1 MVKKLFIVAGD
12 PSGDLH
18 GANLVTALREISSQI
33 EIDGLG
39 GERMER
45 AGVRLLDKLTELAI
59 VGFSEAINNILALR
73 QVYRKTE
80 EFLRKEKPDIIV
92 LIDYP
97 GFNLRLAGLAK
108 RLKIPLIYYIGP
120 QIWAWRR
127 GRIKDIAELVNK
139 MLVIFPFEEE
149 TYKKAGVDVSFVGH
163 PLLDTIQPTKSK
175 EEVCRKYGFDPNS
188 PIIGLMPG
196 SRKQEIERLL
206 PVMLEASRRI
216 AENRKVQFVLPLAG
230 NIPMNYIKE
239 RITEFEKNRLNR
251 TKISKSQKE
260 KKPPLPILVVRDED
274 YNIRRTLTLALVAS
288 GTATLE
294 NACLGIPM
302 IIIYKVSLFSY
313 LLARLLIRIPRIGL
327 ANIVAGKRVVP
338 EFIQQRARAEEIAKV
353 ACHWLSNPGLM
364 RETRKEL
371 KRVKEKLGTPGAA
384 KRAAKIILEEAIAS
398 NL

>member
-33 EIDGLG
+33 EINGLG

-45 AGVRLLDKLTELAI
+45 AGVRLLYRLTELAI
-59 VGFSEAINNILALR
+59 VGFSEAINNIRALR
-73 QVYRKTE
+73 QIYIKTE

-149 TYKKAGVDVSFVGH
+149 TYRKAGVDVSFVGH

-175 EEVCRKYGFDPNS
+175 EEVCRKYGLDPNF

-206 PVMLEASRRI
+206 SVMLEASRRI

-338 EFIQQRARAEEIAKV
+338 EFIQQKARAKEIAKV

-371 KRVKEKLGTPGAA
+371 KRVKEKLGTPGAS

-398 NL
+398 N

>member
-73 QVYRKTE
+73 QIYRKTE

-149 TYKKAGVDVSFVGH
+149 TYKRAGVDVSFVGH

-175 EEVCRKYGFDPNS
+175 EEVYRKYGFDPNS

-239 RITEFEKNRLNR
+239 RITEFEMDRLNR
-251 TKISKSQKE
+251 TKLSKSQKE
-260 KKPPLPILVVRDED
+260 ERSPLPILVVRDED

-338 EFIQQRARAEEIAKV
+338 EFIQQKARAKEIAEV

-371 KRVKEKLGTPGAA
+371 KRVKEKLGTPGAS

-398 NL
+398 N

>member
-1 MVKKLFIVAGD
+1 MVKKIFIVAGD

-18 GANLVTALREISSQI
+18 GANLVNALKEISSQI
-33 EIDGLG
+33 EIYGLG

-59 VGFSEAINNILALR
+59 VGFSEAINSIVAIR
-73 QVYRKTE
+73 QIYRKTE
-80 EFLRKEKPDIIV
+80 EFLRKEKPDKIV

-97 GFNLRLAGLAK
+97 GFNLRVASLAK

-149 TYKKAGVDVSFVGH
+149 TYRKAGVDVSFVGH

-175 EEVCRKYGFDPNS
+175 EEVCTKYGLDCDI

-216 AENRKVQFVLPLAG
+216 AENRQVQFVLPLAG
-230 NIPMNYIKE
+230 NIPMSYIKE
-239 RITEFEKNRLNR
+239 RITEFEMNRLSR
-251 TKISKSQKE
+251 KKISKSKE
-260 KKPPLPILVVRDED
+260 EEKLPLPILVVRDED
-274 YNIRRTLTLALVAS
+274 YNIRKTLTLALVAS

-302 IIIYKVSLFSY
+302 IIVYKVSLFSY
-313 LLARLLIRIPRIGL
+313 LLARLLIRIPTIGL
-327 ANIVAGKRVVP
+327 ANIVAGKKVVP
-338 EFIQQRARAEEIAKV
+338 EFIQRKARAEEIAKV
-353 ACHWLSNPGLM
+353 SCHWLSNPGLM
-364 RETRKEL
+364 REIREEL
-371 KRVKEKLGTPGAA
+371 EKVKEKLGTRGAS
-384 KRAAKIILEEAIAS
+384 KRVARIILEEAIAS
-398 NL
+398 S

>member
-33 EIDGLG
+33 EINGLG

-45 AGVRLLDKLTELAI
+45 AGVRILYRLTELAI

-73 QVYRKTE
+73 QIYIKTE

-120 QIWAWRR
+120 QIWAWRH
-127 GRIKDIAELVNK
+127 GRIKGIAELVSK

-149 TYKKAGVDVSFVGH
+149 TYKRAGVDVSFVGH

-175 EEVCRKYGFDPNS
+175 EEVCRKYGLDPNS

-206 PVMLEASRRI
+206 SVMLEASRRI

-239 RITEFEKNRLNR
+239 RITEFEKNRLNQ

-338 EFIQQRARAEEIAKV
+338 EFIQQKARAKEIAKV

-371 KRVKEKLGTPGAA
+371 KRVKEKLGTPGAS

-398 NL
+398 N

>member
-1 MVKKLFIVAGD
+1 MVKKIFIVAGD

-18 GANLVTALREISSQI
+18 GANLVNALKEISSQV
-33 EIDGLG
+33 EIYGLG

-59 VGFSEAINNILALR
+59 VGFSEAINSIAAIR
-73 QVYRKTE
+73 QIYRKTE
-80 EFLRKEKPDIIV
+80 EFLRKEKPDRIV

-97 GFNLRLAGLAK
+97 GFNLRVASLAK

-127 GRIKDIAELVNK
+127 GRIKNIAELVNK

-149 TYKKAGVDVSFVGH
+149 TYRKAGVDVSFVGH

-175 EEVCRKYGFDPNS
+175 EEVCEKYGLDPDI

-206 PVMLEASRRI
+206 TVMLEASRKI

-230 NIPMNYIKE
+230 NIPMSYIKE
-239 RITEFEKNRLNR
+239 RITEFEMDRLNR
-251 TKISKSQKE
+251 ARISKRGKE
-260 KKPPLPILVVRDED
+260 ERSPFPILVVRDED
-274 YNIRRTLTLALVAS
+274 YNIRKSLTLALVAS

-302 IIIYKVSLFSY
+302 IIVYKVSLFSY
-313 LLARLLIRIPRIGL
+313 LLARLLIRIPIIGL
-327 ANIVAGKRVVP
+327 ANIVAGKKVVP
-338 EFIQQRARAEEIAKV
+338 EFIQRKARAEEIAKV

-364 RETRKEL
+364 SEIRKEL
-371 KRVKEKLGTPGAA
+371 ERVKEKLGTRGAS
-384 KRAAKIILEEAIAS
+384 KRVARIILEEAITS
-398 NL
+398 S

>member
-1 MVKKLFIVAGD
+1 MVKKIFIVAGD

-18 GANLVTALREISSQI
+18 GANLVNALREISSQI
-33 EIDGLG
+33 EISGLG

-45 AGVRLLDKLTELAI
+45 AGVKLLDKLTELAI

-73 QVYRKTE
+73 QIYIKTE
-80 EFLRKEKPDIIV
+80 EFLKKEKPDIIV

-120 QIWAWRR
+120 QIWAWRH

-163 PLLDTIQPTKSK
+163 PLLDTIQPTKGK
-175 EEVCRKYGFDPNS
+175 EEVYRKYGLDPDF

-206 PVMLEASRRI
+206 PVMLEASRKI
-216 AENRKVQFVLPLAG
+216 GETRKVQFVLPLAE
-230 NIPMNYIKE
+230 NIPMTYIKE
-239 RITEFEKNRLNR
+239 RIVEFERNTVNRFR
-251 TKISKSQKE
+251 KE

-274 YNIRRTLTLALVAS
+274 YNIRRTMTLALVAS

-338 EFIQQRARAEEIAKV
+338 EFIQQKARAEEIAKV

-371 KRVKEKLGTPGAA
+371 KRVKEKLGTPGASR
-384 KRAAKIILEEAIAS
+384 RAAKIIMEEAVAS
-398 NL
+398 N

>member
-149 TYKKAGVDVSFVGH
+149 TYKRAGVDVSFVGH

>member
-1 MVKKLFIVAGD
+1 MVKKIFIVAGD

-18 GANLVTALREISSQI
+18 GANLVNALREISSEI
-33 EIDGLG
+33 EISGLG

-45 AGVRLLDKLTELAI
+45 AGVKLLDKLTELAI
-59 VGFSEAINNILALR
+59 VGFSEAINNIRALR
-73 QVYRKTE
+73 HVYRKTQ
-80 EFLRKEKPDIIV
+80 EFLIKERPDIIV

-120 QIWAWRR
+120 QIWAWRH

-149 TYKKAGVDVSFVGH
+149 TYRKAGVNVSFVGH
-163 PLLDTIQPTKSK
+163 PLLDNIQPTKSK
-175 EEVCRKYGFDPNS
+175 EEVCQKYGLDPS
-188 PIIGLMPG
+188 FPIIGLMPG

-206 PVMLEASRRI
+206 PVMLEASQKI
-216 AENRKVQFVLPLAG
+216 AENRKAQFVLPLAE
-230 NIPMNYIKE
+230 NIPMTYIRE
-239 RITEFEKNRLNR
+239 RITEFETNTSNRV
-251 TKISKSQKE
+251 KKE
-260 KKPPLPILVVRDED
+260 EKTPLTLLVVRDED
-274 YNIRRTLTLALVAS
+274 YNIRRTMTLALVAS

-338 EFIQQRARAEEIAKV
+338 EFIQQKARAEEIAKV

-371 KRVKEKLGTPGAA
+371 KRVKQKLGTPGAS
-384 KRAAKIILEEAIAS
+384 KRAAKIILEEATAS
-398 NL
+398 N

>member
-1 MVKKLFIVAGD
+1 MVKKIFIVAGD

-18 GANLVTALREISSQI
+18 GANLVNALREISSQI
-33 EIDGLG
+33 EISGLG

-45 AGVRLLDKLTELAI
+45 AGVKLLDKLTELAI

-73 QVYRKTE
+73 QIYIKTE
-80 EFLRKEKPDIIV
+80 EFLKKEKPDIIV

-120 QIWAWRR
+120 QIWAWRH
-127 GRIKDIAELVNK
+127 GRIKGIAELVNK

-163 PLLDTIQPTKSK
+163 PLLDTIQPTKGK
-175 EEVCRKYGFDPNS
+175 EEVYRKYGLDPDF

-206 PVMLEASRRI
+206 PVMLEASRKI
-216 AENRKVQFVLPLAG
+216 GETRKVQFVLPLAE
-230 NIPMNYIKE
+230 NIPMTYIKE
-239 RITEFEKNRLNR
+239 RIVEFERNTVNRFR
-251 TKISKSQKE
+251 KE

-274 YNIRRTLTLALVAS
+274 YNIRRTMTLALVAS

-338 EFIQQRARAEEIAKV
+338 EFIQQKARAEEIAKV

-371 KRVKEKLGTPGAA
+371 KRVKEKLGTPGASR
-384 KRAAKIILEEAIAS
+384 RAAKIIMEEAVAS
-398 NL
+398 N

>member
-1 MVKKLFIVAGD
+1 MVKKIFIVAGD

-18 GANLVTALREISSQI
+18 GANLVNALKEISSQI
-33 EIDGLG
+33 EIYGLG
-39 GERMER
+39 GERMEK

-59 VGFSEAINNILALR
+59 VGFSEAIINILALR
-73 QVYRKTE
+73 RIYRKAE
-80 EFLRKEKPDIIV
+80 EFLRNEKPDIIV

-149 TYKKAGVDVSFVGH
+149 TYRKAGVDVSFVGH

-175 EEVCRKYGFDPNS
+175 EEVCRKYGLDPNS

-206 PVMLEASRRI
+206 SVMLEASRKI
-216 AENRKVQFVLPLAG
+216 AKNRKAQFVLPLAS

-239 RITEFEKNRLNR
+239 RITEFEKDRLNR
-251 TKISKSQKE
+251 TKLYKSQKE
-260 KKPPLPILVVRDED
+260 EESPLPVLVVRDED

-313 LLARLLIRIPRIGL
+313 LLARLLIRIPIIGL

-338 EFIQQRARAEEIAKV
+338 EFIQRKARPKEIAKV
-353 ACHWLSNPGLM
+353 VCHWLSNPGIM
-364 RETRKEL
+364 KEIKKEL
-371 KRVKEKLGTPGAA
+371 EKVKERLGTPGAS
-384 KRAAKIILEEAIAS
+384 KRAAKIILEGSIAS
-398 NL
+398 N

>member
-1 MVKKLFIVAGD
+1 MVKKIFIVAGD

-18 GANLVTALREISSQI
+18 GANLVNALKEISSQI
-33 EIDGLG
+33 EIYGLG

-59 VGFSEAINNILALR
+59 VGFSEAINSIVAIR
-73 QVYRKTE
+73 QIYRKTE
-80 EFLRKEKPDIIV
+80 EFLRKEKPDKIV

-97 GFNLRLAGLAK
+97 GFNLRVASLAK

-149 TYKKAGVDVSFVGH
+149 TYRKAGVDVSFVGH

-175 EEVCRKYGFDPNS
+175 EEVCTKYGLDCDM

-230 NIPMNYIKE
+230 NIPMSYIKE
-239 RITEFEKNRLNR
+239 RITEFEMNRLSR
-251 TKISKSQKE
+251 KKISKSKKE
-260 KKPPLPILVVRDED
+260 EKLPLPILVVRDED
-274 YNIRRTLTLALVAS
+274 YNIRKTLTLALVAS

-302 IIIYKVSLFSY
+302 IIVYKVSLFSY
-313 LLARLLIRIPRIGL
+313 LLARLLIRIPTIGL
-327 ANIVAGKRVVP
+327 ANIVAGKKVVP
-338 EFIQQRARAEEIAKV
+338 EFIQRKARAEEIAKV
-353 ACHWLSNPGLM
+353 SCHWLSNPGLM
-364 RETRKEL
+364 REIREEL
-371 KRVKEKLGTPGAA
+371 EKVKEKLGTRGAS
-384 KRAAKIILEEAIAS
+384 KRVARIILEEAIAS
-398 NL
+398 S

>member
-18 GANLVTALREISSQI
+18 GANLVNALKEQSSQI
-33 EIDGLG
+33 EIYGLG

-45 AGVRLLDKLTELAI
+45 AGVKLLDNLTELAI
-59 VGFSEAINNILALR
+59 VGFSEAINNIRAIHQIYKR
-73 QVYRKTE
+73 TA
-80 EFLRKEKPDIIV
+80 EFLRKEKPDKIV

-97 GFNLRLAGLAK
+97 GFNLRVAGLAK
-108 RLKIPLIYYIGP
+108 KLKIPLIYYIGP

-149 TYKKAGVDVSFVGH
+149 TYRKAGVDVSFVGH

-175 EEVCRKYGFDPNS
+175 EEVCQKYGLDPNF

-206 PVMLEASRRI
+206 PVMLGASRII
-216 AENRKVQFVLPLAG
+216 AEDRKVQFVLPLAG
-230 NIPMNYIKE
+230 NIPMSYIKE
-239 RITEFEKNRLNR
+239 RITEFEMARLNQL
-251 TKISKSQKE
+251 KSSRRRKE
-260 KKPPLPILVVRDED
+260 EIPLLPILVVRDED
-274 YNIRRTLTLALVAS
+274 YSIRKILTLALVSS

-294 NACLGIPM
+294 NAYFGIPM
-302 IIIYKVSLFSY
+302 IIIYKVSLLSY
-313 LLARLLIRIPRIGL
+313 LLARLLIKIPTIGL

-338 EFIQQRARAEEIAKV
+338 EFIQRKARAKEIAKV
-353 ACHWLSNPGLM
+353 ACHWLGNPNLM
-364 RETRKEL
+364 SEIRKEL
-371 KRVKEKLGTPGAA
+371 ERVKEKLGTRGASM
-384 KRAAKIILEEAIAS
+384 RAAKIILEEAIAG
-398 NL
+398 N

>member
-1 MVKKLFIVAGD
+1 MVKKIFIVAGD
-12 PSGDLH
+12 PSGDMH
-18 GANLVTALREISSQI
+18 GANLVNALKEMSSQI
-33 EIDGLG
+33 EIYGLG
-39 GERMER
+39 GERMEK
-45 AGVRLLDKLTELAI
+45 AGVRLLDKLTDLAI
-59 VGFSEAINNILALR
+59 VGFSEAIINLFALHR
-73 QVYRKTE
+73 IYRKAK
-80 EFLRKEKPDIIV
+80 EFLKKEKPDITV

-108 RLKIPLIYYIGP
+108 KLKIPLIYYIGP

-175 EEVCRKYGFDPNS
+175 EEVCQKYGLDPDS

-206 PVMLEASRRI
+206 SVMLEASRKI
-216 AENRKVQFVLPLAG
+216 AKNRKAQFILPLAS
-230 NIPMNYIKE
+230 NIPMSYIKE
-239 RITEFEKNRLNR
+239 RITEFERDRVNRKNR
-251 TKISKSQKE
+251 KGS
-260 KKPPLPILVVRDED
+260 PLPILVVRDED
-274 YNIRRTLTLALVAS
+274 YNIRRVMTLALVAS

-338 EFIQQRARAEEIAKV
+338 EFIQRKARSEEIAKV
-353 ACHWLSNPGLM
+353 ACHWLNNPTIM
-364 RETRKEL
+364 MEIKKEL
-371 KRVKEKLGTPGAA
+371 EKVKERLGTPGASR
-384 KRAAKIILEEAIAS
+384 RAAKIILEGGIAS
-398 NL
+398 N

>member
-33 EIDGLG
+33 EINGLG

-45 AGVRLLDKLTELAI
+45 AGVRLLYRLTELAI
-59 VGFSEAINNILALR
+59 VGFSEAINNIRALR
-73 QVYRKTE
+73 QIYIKTE
-80 EFLRKEKPDIIV
+80 EFLKKEKPDIIV

-149 TYKKAGVDVSFVGH
+149 TYRKAGVDVSFVGH

-175 EEVCRKYGFDPNS
+175 EEVCRKYGLDPNF

-206 PVMLEASRRI
+206 SVMLEASRRI

-338 EFIQQRARAEEIAKV
+338 EFIQQKARAKEIAKV

-371 KRVKEKLGTPGAA
+371 KRVKEKLGTPGAS

-398 NL
+398 N

>member
-1 MVKKLFIVAGD
+1 MVKKIFIVAGD

-18 GANLVTALREISSQI
+18 GANLVNALKEISSQI
-33 EIDGLG
+33 EIYGLG

-59 VGFSEAINNILALR
+59 VGFSEAINSIVAIR
-73 QVYRKTE
+73 QIYRKTE
-80 EFLRKEKPDIIV
+80 EFLRKEKPDKIV

-97 GFNLRLAGLAK
+97 GFNLRVASLAK

-149 TYKKAGVDVSFVGH
+149 TYRKAGVDVSFVGH

-175 EEVCRKYGFDPNS
+175 EEVCTKYGLDRDI

-216 AENRKVQFVLPLAG
+216 AENRQVQFVLPLAG
-230 NIPMNYIKE
+230 NIPMSYIKE
-239 RITEFEKNRLNR
+239 RITEFEMNRLSR
-251 TKISKSQKE
+251 KKISKSKE
-260 KKPPLPILVVRDED
+260 EEKLPLPILVVRDED
-274 YNIRRTLTLALVAS
+274 YNIRKTLTLALVAS

-302 IIIYKVSLFSY
+302 IIVYKVSLFSY
-313 LLARLLIRIPRIGL
+313 LLARLLIRIPTIGL
-327 ANIVAGKRVVP
+327 ANIVAGKKVVP
-338 EFIQQRARAEEIAKV
+338 EFIQRKARAEEIAKV
-353 ACHWLSNPGLM
+353 SCHWLSNPGLM
-364 RETRKEL
+364 REIREEL
-371 KRVKEKLGTPGAA
+371 EKVKEKLGTRGAS
-384 KRAAKIILEEAIAS
+384 KRVARIILEEAIAS
-398 NL
+398 S

>member
-1 MVKKLFIVAGD
+1 MVKKMFIVAGD

-18 GANLVTALREISSQI
+18 GANLVNALKEMSSQI
-33 EIDGLG
+33 EIYGLG
-39 GERMER
+39 GERMEK
-45 AGVRLLDKLTELAI
+45 AGVVLLDKLTDLAI
-59 VGFSEAINNILALR
+59 VGFSEAIINIVALR
-73 QVYRKTE
+73 QIYRKAK
-80 EFLRKEKPDIIV
+80 EFLRNEKPDIIV

-97 GFNLRLAGLAK
+97 GFNLRLASLAK

-149 TYKKAGVDVSFVGH
+149 TYREAGVDVSFVGH

-175 EEVCRKYGFDPNS
+175 EEVYLKYGLDPDF

-206 PVMLEASRRI
+206 SIMLEASRKI
-216 AENRKVQFVLPLAG
+216 AKNRKAQFVLPLAS
-230 NIPMNYIKE
+230 NIPMSYIKE
-239 RITEFEKNRLNR
+239 RITEFEKDRLNR
-251 TKISKSQKE
+251 TKES
-260 KKPPLPILVVRDED
+260 PLPILVVRDED
-274 YNIRRTLTLALVAS
+274 YNIRRVMTLALVAS

-302 IIIYKVSLFSY
+302 IIIYKVSFFSY
-313 LLARLLIRIPRIGL
+313 LLARLLIRIPIIGL

-338 EFIQQRARAEEIAKV
+338 EFIQRKARSEEIAKV
-353 ACHWLSNPGLM
+353 ACHWLSNPGIM
-364 RETRKEL
+364 KEIKKEL
-371 KRVKEKLGTPGAA
+371 EKVRERLGTPGAS
-384 KRAAKIILEEAIAS
+384 KRVAKIILEGGTAS
-398 NL
+398 N

>member
-1 MVKKLFIVAGD
+1 MVKKIFIVAGD

-18 GANLVTALREISSQI
+18 GANLVNALKEISSQI
-33 EIDGLG
+33 EIYGLG

-59 VGFSEAINNILALR
+59 VGFSEAINSIVAIR
-73 QVYRKTE
+73 QIYRKTE
-80 EFLRKEKPDIIV
+80 EFLRKEKPDKIV

-97 GFNLRLAGLAK
+97 GFNLRVASLAK

-149 TYKKAGVDVSFVGH
+149 TYRKAGVDVSFVGH

-175 EEVCRKYGFDPNS
+175 EEVCTKYGLDRDI

-216 AENRKVQFVLPLAG
+216 AENRQVQFVLPLAG
-230 NIPMNYIKE
+230 NIPMSYIKE
-239 RITEFEKNRLNR
+239 RITEFEMNRLSR
-251 TKISKSQKE
+251 KKISKSKE
-260 KKPPLPILVVRDED
+260 EEKLPLPILVVRDED
-274 YNIRRTLTLALVAS
+274 YNIRKTLTLALVAS

-302 IIIYKVSLFSY
+302 IIVYKVSLFSY
-313 LLARLLIRIPRIGL
+313 LLARLLIRIPTIGL
-327 ANIVAGKRVVP
+327 ANIVAGKKVVP
-338 EFIQQRARAEEIAKV
+338 EFIQRKARAEEIAKV
-353 ACHWLSNPGLM
+353 SCHWLSNPGLM
-364 RETRKEL
+364 REIREEL
-371 KRVKEKLGTPGAA
+371 EKVREKLGTRGAS
-384 KRAAKIILEEAIAS
+384 KRVARIILEEAVAS
-398 NL
+398 N

>member
-33 EIDGLG
+33 EINGLG

-45 AGVRLLDKLTELAI
+45 AGVRLLYRLTELAI
-59 VGFSEAINNILALR
+59 VGFSEAINNIRALR
-73 QVYRKTE
+73 QIYIKTE
-80 EFLRKEKPDIIV
+80 EFLKKEKPDIIV

-149 TYKKAGVDVSFVGH
+149 TYRKAGVDVSFVGH

-175 EEVCRKYGFDPNS
+175 EEVCRKYGLDPNF

-206 PVMLEASRRI
+206 SVMLEASRRI

-260 KKPPLPILVVRDED
+260 EKPPFPILVVRDED

-338 EFIQQRARAEEIAKV
+338 EFIQQKARAKEIAKV

-371 KRVKEKLGTPGAA
+371 KRVKEKLGTPGAS

-398 NL
+398 N

>member
-1 MVKKLFIVAGD
+1 MVKKIFIVAGD

-18 GANLVTALREISSQI
+18 GANLVNALKEISSQV
-33 EIDGLG
+33 EIYGLG

-59 VGFSEAINNILALR
+59 VGFSEAINSIAAIR
-73 QVYRKTE
+73 QIYRKTE
-80 EFLRKEKPDIIV
+80 EFLRKEKPDRIV

-97 GFNLRLAGLAK
+97 GFNLRVASLAK

-139 MLVIFPFEEE
+139 MLVIFPFEED

-175 EEVCRKYGFDPNS
+175 EEVCEKYGLDPDI

-206 PVMLEASRRI
+206 PVILEASRKI

-230 NIPMNYIKE
+230 NIPMSYIKE
-239 RITEFEKNRLNR
+239 RITEFETNRLNR
-251 TKISKSQKE
+251 ARISRSRKE
-260 KKPPLPILVVRDED
+260 EGSPFPILVVRDED
-274 YNIRRTLTLALVAS
+274 YNIRKTLTLALVAS

-302 IIIYKVSLFSY
+302 IIVYKVSLFSY

-327 ANIVAGKRVVP
+327 ANIVAGKKVVP
-338 EFIQQRARAEEIAKV
+338 EFIQRKASAEEIAKV
-353 ACHWLSNPGLM
+353 ACQWLSNPGLM
-364 RETRKEL
+364 KEIRKEL
-371 KRVKEKLGTPGAA
+371 ERVKEKLGTRGAS
-384 KRAAKIILEEAIAS
+384 KRVARIILEEAITS
-398 NL
+398 N

>member
-1 MVKKLFIVAGD
+1 MIKKLFIVAGD

-33 EIDGLG
+33 EINGLG
-39 GERMER
+39 GERMEK
-45 AGVRLLDKLTELAI
+45 AGVRLLYRLTELAI
-59 VGFSEAINNILALR
+59 VGFSEAINNIRALR
-73 QVYRKTE
+73 QIYIKTE

-127 GRIKDIAELVNK
+127 GRIKGIAELVNK

-149 TYKKAGVDVSFVGH
+149 TYRKAGVDVSFVGH

-175 EEVCRKYGFDPNS
+175 EEVCLKYGLDPNS

-206 PVMLEASRRI
+206 SVMLEASRRI

-260 KKPPLPILVVRDED
+260 KKPPLHILVVRDED

-327 ANIVAGKRVVP
+327 ANIVAG
-338 EFIQQRARAEEIAKV
+338 
-353 ACHWLSNPGLM
+353 
-364 RETRKEL
+364 
-371 KRVKEKLGTPGAA
+371 
-384 KRAAKIILEEAIAS
+384 
-398 NL
+398 

>member
-1 MVKKLFIVAGD
+1 MVKKIFIVAGD

-18 GANLVTALREISSQI
+18 GANLVNALKEISSQI
-33 EIDGLG
+33 EIYGLG

-59 VGFSEAINNILALR
+59 VGFSEAINSIVAIR
-73 QVYRKTE
+73 QIYRKTE
-80 EFLRKEKPDIIV
+80 EFLRKEKPDKIV

-97 GFNLRLAGLAK
+97 GFNLRVASLAK

-149 TYKKAGVDVSFVGH
+149 TYRKAGVDVSFVGH

-175 EEVCRKYGFDPNS
+175 EEVCTKYGLDCDM

-230 NIPMNYIKE
+230 NIPMSYIKE
-239 RITEFEKNRLNR
+239 RITEFEMNRLSR
-251 TKISKSQKE
+251 KKISKSKE
-260 KKPPLPILVVRDED
+260 EEKLPLPILVVRDED
-274 YNIRRTLTLALVAS
+274 YNIRKTLTLALVAS

-302 IIIYKVSLFSY
+302 IIVYKVSLFSY
-313 LLARLLIRIPRIGL
+313 LLARLLIRIPTIGL
-327 ANIVAGKRVVP
+327 ANIVAGKKVVP
-338 EFIQQRARAEEIAKV
+338 EFIQRKARAEEIAKV
-353 ACHWLSNPGLM
+353 SCHWLSNPGLM
-364 RETRKEL
+364 REIREEL
-371 KRVKEKLGTPGAA
+371 EKVKEKLGTRGAS
-384 KRAAKIILEEAIAS
+384 KRVARIILEEAIAS
-398 NL
+398 S

>member
-33 EIDGLG
+33 EINGLG

-45 AGVRLLDKLTELAI
+45 AGVRLLYRLTELAI
-59 VGFSEAINNILALR
+59 VGFSEAINNIRALR
-73 QVYRKTE
+73 QIYIKTE

-120 QIWAWRR
+120 QIWAWRH

-149 TYKKAGVDVSFVGH
+149 TYRKAGVDVSFVGH

-175 EEVCRKYGFDPNS
+175 EEVCRKYGLDSNS

-206 PVMLEASRRI
+206 SVMLEASRRI

-230 NIPMNYIKE
+230 NIPMKYIKE
-239 RITEFEKNRLNR
+239 RITEFEMDRLNR
-251 TKISKSQKE
+251 GKKE
-260 KKPPLPILVVRDED
+260 EKPPLHILVVRDED

-338 EFIQQRARAEEIAKV
+338 EFIQQKARAKEIAKV

-371 KRVKEKLGTPGAA
+371 KKVKEKLGTPGAS

-398 NL
+398 N

>member
-1 MVKKLFIVAGD
+1 MVKKIFIVAGD

-18 GANLVTALREISSQI
+18 GANLVSALKEISSQI
-33 EIDGLG
+33 EIYGLG

-45 AGVRLLDKLTELAI
+45 AGVKLLDKLTELAI
-59 VGFSEAINNILALR
+59 VGFSEAILNIRALR
-73 QVYRKTE
+73 QIYRKTK
-80 EFLRKEKPDIIV
+80 EFLRKERPDIIV

-108 RLKIPLIYYIGP
+108 KLKIPLIYYIGP

-127 GRIKDIAELVNK
+127 QRIKDIAKLVNK

-149 TYKKAGVDVSFVGH
+149 IYRKAGVDVSFVGH

-175 EEVCRKYGFDPNS
+175 EEVCRKYGLDPDS

-206 PVMLEASRRI
+206 SIMLEASRRI

-230 NIPMNYIKE
+230 NIPMGYIKE
-239 RITEFEKNRLNR
+239 RMAEFEKDRLNR
-251 TKISKSQKE
+251 TKLSKNQKE
-260 KKPPLPILVVRDED
+260 EKLPFPILVVRDED
-274 YNIRRTLTLALVAS
+274 YNIRRTMTLALVAS
-288 GTATLE
+288 GSATLE

-302 IIIYKVSLFSY
+302 VIIYKVSFFSY
-313 LLARLLIRIPRIGL
+313 LLARLLIKIPIIGL
-327 ANIVAGKRVVP
+327 ANIVAGKMVVP
-338 EFIQQRARAEEIAKV
+338 EFIQRKARAEEIAKV

-364 RETRKEL
+364 NEIREEL
-371 KRVKEKLGTPGAA
+371 KRVREKLGTPGAS
-384 KRAAKIILEEAIAS
+384 KRVAKIILEEVLAR
-398 NL
+398 N

>member
-1 MVKKLFIVAGD
+1 MVKKMFIVAGD

-18 GANLVTALREISSQI
+18 AANLVNALKEMSSQI
-33 EIDGLG
+33 EIYGLG

-59 VGFSEAINNILALR
+59 VGFSEAINNILALH
-73 QVYRKTE
+73 QIYKKTE

-127 GRIKDIAELVNK
+127 GRIKDIAELVSK

-149 TYKKAGVDVSFVGH
+149 TYRKAGVDVSFVGH
-163 PLLDTIQPTKSK
+163 PLLDTIQPTKGK
-175 EEVCRKYGFDPNS
+175 EEVCRKYGLDPDS

-206 PVMLEASRRI
+206 SVMLEASRRI

-230 NIPMNYIKE
+230 NIPMSYIRE
-239 RITEFEKNRLNR
+239 RMTEFEKDRLNR
-251 TKISKSQKE
+251 TKLSKNQKE
-260 KKPPLPILVVRDED
+260 EAFPFPILVVRDED
-274 YNIRRTLTLALVAS
+274 YNIRKTMTLALVAS

-313 LLARLLIRIPRIGL
+313 LLARLLIRIPIIGL

-338 EFIQQRARAEEIAKV
+338 EFIQRKARPETIAKV
-353 ACHWLSNPGLM
+353 VCDWLSNPALM
-364 RETRKEL
+364 QDIKKEL
-371 KRVKEKLGTPGAA
+371 ERVKERLGTPGAS
-384 KRAAKIILEEAIAS
+384 KRVAKIIFEEVLAKS
-398 NL
+398 

>member
-33 EIDGLG
+33 EINGLG

-45 AGVRLLDKLTELAI
+45 AGVRLLYRLTELAI

-73 QVYRKTE
+73 QIYIKTE

-120 QIWAWRR
+120 QIWAWRH
-127 GRIKDIAELVNK
+127 GRIKGIAELVSK

-149 TYKKAGVDVSFVGH
+149 TYRKAGVDVSFVGH

-175 EEVCRKYGFDPNS
+175 EEVCRKYGLDSNS

-206 PVMLEASRRI
+206 SVMLEASRRI

-260 KKPPLPILVVRDED
+260 EKPPLHILVVRDED

-302 IIIYKVSLFSY
+302 IIIYKVSLLSY

-338 EFIQQRARAEEIAKV
+338 EFIQQKARAEEIAKV

-371 KRVKEKLGTPGAA
+371 KRVKEKLGTPGAS

-398 NL
+398 N

>member
-33 EIDGLG
+33 EINGLG

-45 AGVRLLDKLTELAI
+45 AGVRLLYRLTELAI
-59 VGFSEAINNILALR
+59 VGFSEAINNIRALR
-73 QVYRKTE
+73 QIYIKTE
-80 EFLRKEKPDIIV
+80 EFLKKEKPDIIV

-149 TYKKAGVDVSFVGH
+149 TYRKAGVDVSFVGH

-175 EEVCRKYGFDPNS
+175 EEVCRKYGLDPNF

-206 PVMLEASRRI
+206 SVMLEASRRI

-260 KKPPLPILVVRDED
+260 EKPPFPILVVRDED

-338 EFIQQRARAEEIAKV
+338 EFIQQKARAKEIAKV

-371 KRVKEKLGTPGAA
+371 RRVKEKLGTPGAS

-398 NL
+398 N

>member
-33 EIDGLG
+33 EINGLG

-45 AGVRLLDKLTELAI
+45 AGVRLLFRLTELAI

-73 QVYRKTE
+73 QIYIKTE

-120 QIWAWRR
+120 QIWAWRH

-149 TYKKAGVDVSFVGH
+149 TYRKAGVDVSFVGH

-175 EEVCRKYGFDPNS
+175 EEVCRKYGLDSNS

-239 RITEFEKNRLNR
+239 RITEFEMDRLNR
-251 TKISKSQKE
+251 GKKE
-260 KKPPLPILVVRDED
+260 KKPPLHILVVRDED

-338 EFIQQRARAEEIAKV
+338 EFIQQKARAKEIAKV

-371 KRVKEKLGTPGAA
+371 KRVKEKLGTPGAS

-398 NL
+398 N

>member
-1 MVKKLFIVAGD
+1 MVKKMFIVAGD

-18 GANLVTALREISSQI
+18 GANLVNALKEMSSQI
-33 EIDGLG
+33 EIYGLG
-39 GERMER
+39 GERMEK
-45 AGVRLLDKLTELAI
+45 AGVVLLDKLTDLAI
-59 VGFSEAINNILALR
+59 VGFSEAIINIVALR
-73 QVYRKTE
+73 RIYRKAK
-80 EFLRKEKPDIIV
+80 EFLRNEKPDIIV

-97 GFNLRLAGLAK
+97 GFNLRLASLAK

-149 TYKKAGVDVSFVGH
+149 TYREAGVDVSFVGH

-175 EEVCRKYGFDPNS
+175 EEVYLKYGLDPDF

-206 PVMLEASRRI
+206 SIMLEASRKI
-216 AENRKVQFVLPLAG
+216 AKNRKAQFVLPLAS
-230 NIPMNYIKE
+230 NIPMSYIKE
-239 RITEFEKNRLNR
+239 RITEFEKDRLNR
-251 TKISKSQKE
+251 TKES
-260 KKPPLPILVVRDED
+260 PLPILVVRDED
-274 YNIRRTLTLALVAS
+274 YNIRRVMTLALVAS

-302 IIIYKVSLFSY
+302 IIIYKVSFFSY
-313 LLARLLIRIPRIGL
+313 LLARLLIRIPIIGL

-338 EFIQQRARAEEIAKV
+338 EFIQRKARSEEIAKV
-353 ACHWLSNPGLM
+353 ACHWLSNPGIM
-364 RETRKEL
+364 KEIKKEL
-371 KRVKEKLGTPGAA
+371 EKVRERLGTPGAS
-384 KRAAKIILEEAIAS
+384 KRVAKIILEGGTAS
-398 NL
+398 N

>member
-18 GANLVTALREISSQI
+18 GANLVNALREISSQI

-59 VGFSEAINNILALR
+59 VGFSEAVTNILALR
-73 QVYRKTE
+73 QIYRKTE

-108 RLKIPLIYYIGP
+108 RLRIPLIYYIGP
-120 QIWAWRR
+120 QIWAWRH

-149 TYKKAGVDVSFVGH
+149 TYRKAGVDVSFVGH

-175 EEVCRKYGFDPNS
+175 EEVCRKYGLDANS

-206 PVMLEASRRI
+206 SVMLEASRRI
-216 AENRKVQFVLPLAG
+216 AENRRVQFVLPLAG

-239 RITEFEKNRLNR
+239 CITEFEMGALNR
-251 TKISKSQKE
+251 TRLSKSKKE
-260 KKPPLPILVVRDED
+260 ERSPLPILVVRDED
-274 YNIRRTLTLALVAS
+274 YNIRRTMTLALVAS

-313 LLARLLIRIPRIGL
+313 LLARVLIRIPRIGL

-338 EFIQQRARAEEIAKV
+338 EFIQSKARAEEIASV

-364 RETRKEL
+364 REIKREL
-371 KRVKEKLGTPGAA
+371 KRVKEKLGTPGAS
-384 KRAAKIILEEAIAS
+384 KRVAKIILEEAITS
-398 NL
+398 N

>member
-1 MVKKLFIVAGD
+1 MIKKLFIVAGD

-33 EIDGLG
+33 EINGLG

-45 AGVRLLDKLTELAI
+45 AGVRLLYRLTELAI
-59 VGFSEAINNILALR
+59 VGFSEAINNIRALR
-73 QVYRKTE
+73 QIYIKTE

-149 TYKKAGVDVSFVGH
+149 TYRKAGVDVSFVGH

-175 EEVCRKYGFDPNS
+175 EEVCRKYGLDPNF

-206 PVMLEASRRI
+206 SVMLEASRRI

-260 KKPPLPILVVRDED
+260 EKPPFPILVVRDED

-338 EFIQQRARAEEIAKV
+338 EFIQQKARAKEIAKV

-371 KRVKEKLGTPGAA
+371 KRVKEKLGTPGAS

-398 NL
+398 N

>member
-1 MVKKLFIVAGD
+1 MIKKIFIVAGD

-18 GANLVTALREISSQI
+18 GANLVNALKEISSQI
-33 EIDGLG
+33 EIYGLG

-45 AGVRLLDKLTELAI
+45 AGVRLLDNLTELAI
-59 VGFSEAINNILALR
+59 VGFSEAINSIVAIR
-73 QVYRKTE
+73 QIYRKTE
-80 EFLRKEKPDIIV
+80 EFLRKEKPDKIV

-97 GFNLRLAGLAK
+97 GFNLRVASLAK

-149 TYKKAGVDVSFVGH
+149 TYRKAGVDVSFVGH

-175 EEVCRKYGFDPNS
+175 EEVCTKYGLDCDM

-230 NIPMNYIKE
+230 NIPMSYIKE
-239 RITEFEKNRLNR
+239 RITEFEMNRLSR
-251 TKISKSQKE
+251 KKISKSKKE
-260 KKPPLPILVVRDED
+260 EKLPLPILVVRDED
-274 YNIRRTLTLALVAS
+274 YNIRKTLTLALVAS

-302 IIIYKVSLFSY
+302 IIVYKVSLFSY
-313 LLARLLIRIPRIGL
+313 LLARLLIRIPTIGL
-327 ANIVAGKRVVP
+327 ANIVAGKKVVP
-338 EFIQQRARAEEIAKV
+338 EFIQRKARAEEIAKV
-353 ACHWLSNPGLM
+353 SCHWLSNPGLM
-364 RETRKEL
+364 REIREEL
-371 KRVKEKLGTPGAA
+371 EKVKEKLGTRGAS
-384 KRAAKIILEEAIAS
+384 KRVARIILEEAIAS
-398 NL
+398 S

>member
-18 GANLVTALREISSQI
+18 GANLVNALKEQSSQI
-33 EIDGLG
+33 EIYGLG

-45 AGVRLLDKLTELAI
+45 AGVKLLDNLTELAI
-59 VGFSEAINNILALR
+59 VGFSEAINNIRAIHQIYKR
-73 QVYRKTE
+73 TAQ
-80 EFLRKEKPDIIV
+80 FLRKEKPDRIV

-97 GFNLRLAGLAK
+97 GFNLRVAGLAK
-108 RLKIPLIYYIGP
+108 KLKIPLIYYIGP

-149 TYKKAGVDVSFVGH
+149 TYRKAGVDVSFVGH

-175 EEVCRKYGFDPNS
+175 EEVCQKYGFNPNF

-206 PVMLEASRRI
+206 PVMLEASRII
-216 AENRKVQFVLPLAG
+216 AEDRKVQFVLPLAG
-230 NIPMNYIKE
+230 NIPMSYIKE
-239 RITEFEKNRLNR
+239 RITEFEMARPNQLKRFRRRREEVPL
-251 TKISKSQKE
+251 
-260 KKPPLPILVVRDED
+260 LPILVVRDED
-274 YNIRRTLTLALVAS
+274 YSIRKILTLALVSS

-294 NACLGIPM
+294 NAYFGIPM
-302 IIIYKVSLFSY
+302 IIIYKVSLLSY
-313 LLARLLIRIPRIGL
+313 LLARLLIKIPIIGL

-338 EFIQQRARAEEIAKV
+338 EFIQRKARAKEIAKV
-353 ACHWLSNPGLM
+353 ACHWLGNPNLM
-364 RETRKEL
+364 HEIRKEL
-371 KRVKEKLGTPGAA
+371 ERVKEKLGTRGAS
-384 KRAAKIILEEAIAS
+384 KRAAKIILEEAIAG
-398 NL
+398 N

>member
-18 GANLVTALREISSQI
+18 GANLVNALREMSSQI
-33 EIDGLG
+33 EISGLG

-59 VGFSEAINNILALR
+59 VGFSEAINNIRALR
-73 QVYRKTE
+73 QIYRKTE

-108 RLKIPLIYYIGP
+108 RLNIPLIYYIGP

-127 GRIKDIAELVNK
+127 GRIKDIAEFVNK

-149 TYKKAGVDVSFVGH
+149 AYKKAGVDVSFVGH
-163 PLLDTIQPTKSK
+163 PLLDTIQPTKSE
-175 EEVCRKYGFDPNS
+175 EEVCQKYGLDPNF

-206 PVMLEASRRI
+206 PVMLEASQRI
-216 AENRKVQFVLPLAG
+216 AENRKVQFVLPLAE
-230 NIPMNYIKE
+230 NIPMAYIRE
-239 RITEFEKNRLNR
+239 RIREFEMNYSSRVR
-251 TKISKSQKE
+251 KE
-260 KKPPLPILVVRDED
+260 EKTPLPLLVVRDED

-338 EFIQQRARAEEIAKV
+338 EFIQQKARAEDIAKV

-364 RETRKEL
+364 QETRKEL
-371 KRVKEKLGTPGAA
+371 KRVREKLGTPGAS

-398 NL
+398 N

>member
-1 MVKKLFIVAGD
+1 MIKKIFIVAGD

-18 GANLVTALREISSQI
+18 GANLVNALREISSQI
-33 EIDGLG
+33 EISGLG

-45 AGVRLLDKLTELAI
+45 AGVRILDKLTELAI

-73 QVYRKTE
+73 QIYIKTE
-80 EFLRKEKPDIIV
+80 EFLKKEKPDIIV

-120 QIWAWRR
+120 QIWAWRH
-127 GRIKDIAELVNK
+127 GRIKGIAELVNK

-149 TYKKAGVDVSFVGH
+149 TYKKAGVDVYFVGH
-163 PLLDTIQPTKSK
+163 PLLDTIQPTKGK
-175 EEVCRKYGFDPNS
+175 EEVYRKYGLDSNF

-206 PVMLEASRRI
+206 PVMLEASRKI
-216 AENRKVQFVLPLAG
+216 GKNRKVQFVLPLAE
-230 NIPMNYIKE
+230 NIPMTYIKE
-239 RITEFEKNRLNR
+239 RIIEFERNTLNR
-251 TKISKSQKE
+251 FRKE

-274 YNIRRTLTLALVAS
+274 YNIRRTMTLALVAS

-302 IIIYKVSLFSY
+302 IIIYKVSLLSY

-338 EFIQQRARAEEIAKV
+338 EFIQQKARAGEIAKV

-371 KRVKEKLGTPGAA
+371 KRVKEKLGTPGAS
-384 KRAAKIILEEAIAS
+384 KRAAKIILEEAIVS
-398 NL
+398 N

>member
-18 GANLVTALREISSQI
+18 GANLVTALKEISSQI

-39 GERMER
+39 GERMEK
-45 AGVRLLDKLTELAI
+45 AGVKLLDKLTELAI
-59 VGFSEAINNILALR
+59 VGFSEAINNIFALR
-73 QVYRKTE
+73 EIYKKTE

-127 GRIKDIAELVNK
+127 GRIKGIAELVNK

-149 TYKKAGVDVSFVGH
+149 TYKRAGVDVSFVGH

-175 EEVCRKYGFDPNS
+175 EEVCLKYGLDPNS

-206 PVMLEASRRI
+206 SVMLEASRRI

-260 KKPPLPILVVRDED
+260 EKPPLPILVVRDED

-338 EFIQQRARAEEIAKV
+338 EFIQQKARAEEIAKV

-371 KRVKEKLGTPGAA
+371 KRVKEKLGTPGAS

-398 NL
+398 N